1 MNPFSH
7 WIRWPPQLPN
17 SMRMFCLSRTPWSVH
32 APLALSRGVDEVMIF
47 LLVDPGSWR
56 WQNAVSSWVP
66 GTPEVSLIAWFSL
79 FQWSTII
86 IQRSG
91 QVLSLV
97 KVSSSI
103 EGQHWPTPIYSEFP
117 LKEGSPWQM
126 MINGNQTDGETLVTP
141 EVVTIFIIL
150 LISQLFL
157 ANENFHGMP
166 VAVHFP
172 HRDIGVT
179 AHWLSPLAVTRL
191 YHKPTWE
198 TYLYHW
204 MYIPVDG

>member
-1 MNPFSH
+1 M
-7 WIRWPPQLPN
+7 
-17 SMRMFCLSRTPWSVH
+17 
-32 APLALSRGVDEVMIF
+32 AA
-47 LLVDPGSWR
+47 
-56 WQNAVSSWVP
+56 
-66 GTPEVSLIAWFSL
+66 
-79 FQWSTII
+79 
-86 IQRSG
+86 
-91 QVLSLV
+91 
-97 KVSSSI
+97 
-103 EGQHWPTPIYSEFP
+103 
-117 LKEGSPWQM
+117 M

-166 VAVHFP
+166 VAGRPLP
-172 HRDIGVT
+172 HRDIGVA
-179 AHWLSPLAVTRL
+179 AHWFSPVAVTHL

>member
-47 LLVDPGSWR
+47 LVDPGSWR

-66 GTPEVSLIAWFSL
+66 GTPEVSLIAVIHNHHSE
-79 FQWSTII
+79 IGP
-86 IQRSG
+86 SG

-117 LKEGSPWQM
+117 LKEGSPWQPWWSM
-126 MINGNQTDGETLVTP
+126 VTKLMAKLWWLPKWLPYSSSYWFHNYSWQTR
-141 EVVTIFIIL
+141 
-150 LISQLFL
+150 ISMACQSPSTSPTGTSGLQPT
-157 ANENFHGMP
+157 GS
-166 VAVHFP
+166 
-172 HRDIGVT
+172 
-179 AHWLSPLAVTRL
+179 AHWL
-191 YHKPTWE
+191 
-198 TYLYHW
+198 
-204 MYIPVDG
+204 

>member
-1 MNPFSH
+1 M
-7 WIRWPPQLPN
+7 
-17 SMRMFCLSRTPWSVH
+17 
-32 APLALSRGVDEVMIF
+32 AA
-47 LLVDPGSWR
+47 
-56 WQNAVSSWVP
+56 
-66 GTPEVSLIAWFSL
+66 
-79 FQWSTII
+79 
-86 IQRSG
+86 
-91 QVLSLV
+91 
-97 KVSSSI
+97 
-103 EGQHWPTPIYSEFP
+103 
-117 LKEGSPWQM
+117 M

>member
-1 MNPFSH
+1 MTKCSVFMGSRHSGSFSYCSD
-7 WIRWPPQLPN
+7 PQSSFRDRAKRPSPVFSKGIKLH
-17 SMRMFCLSRTPWSVH
+17 RR
-32 APLALSRGVDEVMIF
+32 AALTHSHIFRIPVKRG
-47 LLVDPGSWR
+47 
-56 WQNAVSSWVP
+56 
-66 GTPEVSLIAWFSL
+66 IAMAA
-79 FQWSTII
+79 
-86 IQRSG
+86 
-91 QVLSLV
+91 
-97 KVSSSI
+97 
-103 EGQHWPTPIYSEFP
+103 
-117 LKEGSPWQM
+117 M